1 MTSFVEELNAIS
13 RHGLLK
19 RIVPNSVSENLKESI
34 ELREYQI
41 EAIARLRYYIEE
53 YEEYN
58 DRNYPVHLLYHMAT
72 GSGKTLLMASN
83 ILYLYKRGY
92 RSFIFFV
99 NSRNILEKTRANFLD
114 KGSFKYLFAEKIV
127 IDNCEVRIDEVDNF
141 EVTNSNNISIHFTTI
156 QGLHTRLN
164 HPQENSVTL
173 EDFERMKL
181 VFLSDE
187 AHHINTLTKQQS
199 QLNREEQEE
208 LTSWENTVSR
218 ILQSN
223 RENVMLEYTA
233 TVELSNEAI
242 RAKYADK
249 IIYQYSLKEFR
260 EDGFSKDV
268 RLLQLHMD
276 VMDRALQAV
285 VLSQYRRKI
294 AEKHNLSL
302 KPVILFKSR
311 RIEDSIAFQQS
322 FRSKIRNLKK
332 QDILKLKSNA
342 QDVLKKVFDYF
353 ENAKVTPED
362 LITELKEDFSDEKC
376 VVINSKSESENKE
389 TQIKLNTLEDYDNE
403 IRAVFTVNMLN
414 EGWDVL
420 NLFDIV
426 RLYETRDARYGKPG
440 RTTIAE
446 AQLIGRGAR
455 YYPFQL
461 SIHQEKF
468 KRKYDEDLGNEVR
481 ILEELHYHSFTDS
494 RYIQELRSELDT
506 RGITV
511 PENLKKTLLVSIK
524 PEIKAT
530 KFWEEGVVFINNK
543 VKNNNASVEKIT
555 DIVGGKTLFSHHLKT
570 GWTSESGLLEMDS
583 KNGHPEIEHKEIKLS
598 KIEPHISRKAI
609 DKIEFYRFSH
619 ISQYFPKLKSIR
631 EFLTSSAYAGSLDV
645 KVYGMKEQLENLSNQ
660 QKFEI
665 ALAVL
670 NELSGRIKANSSEF
684 VGTIEF
690 KSYKISTQAKTKS
703 LEILVNDSPS
713 SDREYGVA
721 ISSPRNPDLE
731 LDLSKEGWYIYEE
744 NYGTSEEKHFIHFIK
759 HSLNDLKQ
767 KYRDIYLLRNESLFK
782 IYRFSDGRAIEPDFV
797 LFLREK
803 DSQKALSYQI
813 FIEPKGNHLLR
824 QDQWKEEFLEE
835 IEEQF
840 YIDTL
845 YETGKYKL
853 VGLPFY
859 NETMTKQQF
868 REVFEE
874 KLKL

>member
-1 MTSFVEELNAIS
+1 M
-13 RHGLLK
+13 
-19 RIVPNSVSENLKESI
+19 NLSI
-34 ELREYQI
+34 HQI
-41 EAIARLRYYIEE
+41 EAIARLRHYIEE
-53 YEEYN
+53 HN
-58 DRNYPVHLLYHMAT
+58 DKNYPVHLLYHMAT

-92 RSFIFFV
+92 RNFIFFV

-114 KGSFKYLFAEKIV
+114 RGASKYLFAEKI
-127 IDNCEVRIDEVDNF
+127 IIGDREVQIDEVDNF
-141 EVTNSNNISIHFTTI
+141 EVTNPNNISIHFTTI
-156 QGLHTRLN
+156 QGLHTGLN
-164 HPQENSVTL
+164 DPEENSVTL
-173 EDFERMKL
+173 EDFKRTKL

-187 AHHINTLTKQQS
+187 AHHINALTKKQS
-199 QLNREEQEE
+199 DLNPDEQKE

-242 RAKYADK
+242 RAKYDDK
-249 IIYQYSLKEFR
+249 IIYRYSLKEFR

-268 RLLQLHMD
+268 RLLQLDMG

-285 VLSQYRRKI
+285 ILSQYRRKI
-294 AEKHNLSL
+294 AEKYNLSL

-311 RIEDSIAFQQS
+311 RIIDSTTFQQS

-342 QDVLKKVFDYF
+342 QDVLEKAFDYF
-353 ENAKVTPED
+353 ESVKVTPED

-376 VVINSKSESENKE
+376 VVINSKSESKNKE
-389 TQIKLNTLEDYDNE
+389 IQIKLNTLEDYDNE
-403 IRAVFTVNMLN
+403 VRAVFTVNMLN

-426 RLYETRDARYGKPG
+426 RLYETRDTRDGKPG
-440 RTTIAE
+440 PTTIAE

-461 SIHQEKF
+461 SVHQEKF
-468 KRKYDEDLGNEVR
+468 KRKYDQDLRNEVR
-481 ILEELHYHSFTDS
+481 ILEELHYHSLRDS
-494 RYIQELRSELDT
+494 RYIQELRSELDIS
-506 RGITV
+506 GITA
-511 PENLKKTLLVSIK
+511 PENLKKTLFVSIK

-530 KFWEEGVVFINNK
+530 NFWEEGVIFFNDK
-543 VKNNNASVEKIT
+543 VKSDNASVGKIT
-555 DIVGGKTLFSHHLKT
+555 DIVGGKTLFSHHLRT

-598 KIEPHISRKAI
+598 NIEPHISRKAI
-609 DKIEFYRFSH
+609 DKIEFYKFSYLRR
-619 ISQYFPKLKSIR
+619 YFPKLKSTR
-631 EFLTSSAYAGSLDV
+631 EFLTSAAYAGSLDV
-645 KVYGMKEQLENLSNQ
+645 KVYGMKEQLANLGNQ

-684 VGTIEF
+684 VGTTKF
-690 KSYKISTQAKTKS
+690 KGYKISTQAKSKS
-703 LEILVNDSPS
+703 LEIQVNESPS

-721 ISSPRNPDLE
+721 ISSPRNPDLK
-731 LDLSKEGWYIYEE
+731 LDLSKEDWYVYEE

-759 HSLNDLKQ
+759 HSIDNLKR

-813 FIEPKGNHLLR
+813 FIEPKGGHLLKG
-824 QDQWKEEFLEE
+824 DQWKEDFLKE
-835 IEEQF
+835 IEAEF
-840 YIDTL
+840 NIDTL
-845 YETGKYKL
+845 YETGRYKL
-853 VGLPFY
+853 IGLPFY
-859 NETMTKQQF
+859 NETMTKREF

>member
-1 MTSFVEELNAIS
+1 MTSFVEELDAIS
-13 RHGLLK
+13 KHGLLQK
-19 RIVPNSVSENLKESI
+19 IVPNSVYENLKESI

-53 YEEYN
+53 YN
-58 DRNYPVHLLYHMAT
+58 DKNYPVHLLYHMAT

-83 ILYLYKRGY
+83 ILYLYKIGY
-92 RSFIFFV
+92 RNFIFFV
-99 NSRNILEKTRANFLD
+99 NSQNILEKTRVNFLD
-114 KGSFKYLFAEKIV
+114 KESFKYLFAEKIV
-127 IDNCEVRIDEVDNF
+127 IDNREVRIDEVDNF
-141 EVTNSNNISIHFTTI
+141 EVTNPNNISIHFTTI

-173 EDFERMKL
+173 EDFERTKL

-199 QLNREEQEE
+199 ELNQEEQEE
-208 LTSWENTVSR
+208 LASWENTVSR

-268 RLLQLHMD
+268 RLLQLHTD

-285 VLSQYRRKI
+285 ILSQYRRKI
-294 AEKHNLSL
+294 AEKYNLSL

-311 RIEDSIAFQQS
+311 RIEDSITFQQS
-322 FRSKIRNLKK
+322 FRSTIRNLKK
-332 QDILKLKSNA
+332 QDILRLKSNA

-353 ENAKVTPED
+353 ESAKVTPED
-362 LITELKEDFSDEKC
+362 LIIELKEDFSDEKC
-376 VVINSKSESENKE
+376 VVINSKSDNENKE

-426 RLYETRDARYGKPG
+426 RLYETRDTRYGKPG

-468 KRKYDEDLGNEVR
+468 KRKYDQDLENEVR

-506 RGITV
+506 RGITA

-530 KFWEEGVVFINNK
+530 KFWEEGVIFINNK
-543 VKNNNASVEKIT
+543 IKNNNASVEKIT

-598 KIEPHISRKAI
+598 NIEPHISRKAV
-609 DKIEFYRFSH
+609 DKIEFYKFSY
-619 ISQYFPKLKSIR
+619 IRRYFPKLKSIR
-631 EFLTSSAYAGSLDV
+631 EFLTSTAYAGSLDV

-713 SDREYGVA
+713 SDKEYGVA
-721 ISSPRNPDLE
+721 ISSPRNPDLK
-731 LDLSKEGWYIYEE
+731 LDLSKEDWYVYEE
-744 NYGTSEEKHFIHFIK
+744 NYGTSEEKHFIHFLK
-759 HSLNDLKQ
+759 HSLNNLKQ

-797 LFLREK
+797 LFLQEK

-813 FIEPKGNHLLR
+813 FIEPKGSHLLKG
-824 QDQWKEEFLEE
+824 DQWKEDFLKE
-835 IEEQF
+835 IEVEF
-840 YIDTL
+840 NIDTL

-853 VGLPFY
+853 IGLPFY
-859 NETMTKQQF
+859 NETITKQKF

-874 KLKL
+874 KLKF